1 MRTGRVAGAADIA
14 DRLPLFYFRTD
25 RHTGR
30 ILHMVVLAD
39 QPVRV
44 RYLDCPAVTVH
55 PAIRGYLAALER
67 LDRRAGGRRKIN
79 GVVVLGTCRAVRG
92 REGLPRTKGT

>member
-1 MRTGRVAGAADIA
+1 
-14 DRLPLFYFRTD
+14 
-25 RHTGR
+25 
-30 ILHMVVLAD
+30 MVYWLIS
-39 QPVRV
+39 PVRV

-55 PAIRGYLAALER
+55 PAVRSYLAALER

-79 GVVVLGTCRAVRG
+79 GVVVLGACRAVRG